1 MAEKAAGFVIQ
12 VGYLD
17 FISRSRKPIHK
28 KNRKSSSGIERAWVH
43 NLKTVMEGNVGSF
56 SKVTIYPAV
65 YDPDLDRTV
74 VTGKGVSYD
83 EFVKTAQGVT
93 SALV

>member
-1 MAEKAAGFVIQ
+1 
-12 VGYLD
+12 
-17 FISRSRKPIHK
+17 
-28 KNRKSSSGIERAWVH
+28 
-43 NLKTVMEGNVGSF
+43 MEGNVGSF